1 MCKIDL
7 TTYGGYK
14 IKQSLK
20 GISTQMLNSVKHEAT
35 EQQIK
40 SQVVLLCEYIN
51 VTSLVSLSIN

>member
-1 MCKIDL
+1 MYANQIIIL
-7 TTYGGYK
+7 N
-14 IKQSLK
+14 SLK
-20 GISTQMLNSVKHEAT
+20 DILSTQMLNSVKHEAT